1 MAQVGLK
8 SFLHGELKDGKYKA
22 PSKLA
27 GAIEFKENLNSND
40 AKLYADDVLQDSD
53 SSVTGGDI
61 TLGIDDDDPAIFGP
75 LLGQKKNSIAL
86 SGGESKTVDVYD
98 ATSNDEPI
106 AVGFGYISKKNG
118 GKYKVV
124 FYPKVKFAPYSVDA
138 KTKEEKLEYTTPS
151 VAGTIYPDEQTGLYR
166 RTAVVESEADA
177 VAALKALFTPTAE

>member
-8 SFLHGELKDGKYKA
+8 AFLHGELKDGKYKA

-61 TLGIDDDDPAIFGP
+61 TLGIDDDPAIFGP

-151 VAGTIYPDEQTGLYR
+151 VVGTIYPDEQTGLYR

>member
-8 SFLHGELKDGKYKA
+8 AFLHGELKDGKYKA

-86 SGGESKTVDVYD
+86 SGGDSKTVVYMMLQ
-98 ATSNDEPI
+98 AMMS
-106 AVGFGYISKKNG
+106 
-118 GKYKVV
+118 
-124 FYPKVKFAPYSVDA
+124 
-138 KTKEEKLEYTTPS
+138 L
-151 VAGTIYPDEQTGLYR
+151 
-166 RTAVVESEADA
+166 
-177 VAALKALFTPTAE
+177 

>member
-1 MAQVGLK
+1 MRMMYCRTATV
-8 SFLHGELKDGKYKA
+8 
-22 PSKLA
+22 
-27 GAIEFKENLNSND
+27 
-40 AKLYADDVLQDSD
+40 
-53 SSVTGGDI
+53 SVTGGDI

-138 KTKEEKLEYTTPS
+138 
-151 VAGTIYPDEQTGLYR
+151 
-166 RTAVVESEADA
+166 
-177 VAALKALFTPTAE
+177 